1 MKKGE
6 NIENIKTFIHLYGHL
21 GKWQKL
27 KFYEQVNIPSMNY
40 FNLQHDD
47 FYSHPFKMKLS

>member
-1 MKKGE
+1 MKKDE

-40 FNLQHDD
+40 FNLLHDD